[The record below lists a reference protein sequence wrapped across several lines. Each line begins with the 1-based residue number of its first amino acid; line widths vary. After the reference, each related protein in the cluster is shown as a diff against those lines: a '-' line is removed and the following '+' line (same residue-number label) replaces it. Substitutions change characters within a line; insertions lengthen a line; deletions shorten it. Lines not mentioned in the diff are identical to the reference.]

1 MVHIVDPKI
10 IPRHITPFGIGLGA
24 FNIIKTCIMM
34 SFLLKLNQ
42 YIGILFSRNNVGIIW
57 SAIVIVA
64 TANNALIFS
73 ASDTIILTYDAT
85 LSTVIGGIVLH
96 ASDGCFLSAER
107 GIISSVV
114 DGIISNS
121 NDEFFFNLFQ
131 AQTMELLQELMLFVY
146 EVLVKL
152 FQERKIELF

>member
-1 MVHIVDPKI
+1 M
-10 IPRHITPFGIGLGA
+10 L
-24 FNIIKTCIMM
+24 
-34 SFLLKLNQ
+34 FLLKLNQ
-42 YIGILFSRNNVGIIW
+42 YIGILFSRNNIGIIW
-57 SAIVIVA
+57 SAIV
-64 TANNALIFS
+64 LIFS

-85 LSTVIGGIVLH
+85 LSTVIDGIVLH

-146 EVLVKL
+146 ELLAKL